1 MEIDEMMLQG
11 ICLRKLL
18 EKRMTPL
25 MQEYGLRPVELDILF
40 FLDMQKDVD
49 TARELIRTR
58 HLSKAHISK
67 SVDNL
72 RKSGFIT
79 LTEDGEDHR
88 LMHIRC
94 TDRAKEA
101 AARVRSVYQQCQE
114 IVMRGITEEEHSRLE
129 AVPHKISRNVE
140 RELG

>member
-18 EKRMTPL
+18 EKKMTPL

-49 TARELIRTR
+49 TARELIRIR

-67 SVDNL
+67 SVESQEK
-72 RKSGFIT
+72 RIYHT
-79 LTEDGEDHR
+79 DGGRRGSQTDAYSVHR
-88 LMHIRC
+88 QSEGSRSQGSQRLSAMPG
-94 TDRAKEA
+94 DRDE
-101 AARVRSVYQQCQE
+101 RHN
-114 IVMRGITEEEHSRLE
+114 RGGAQPAGGCS
-129 AVPHKISRNVE
+129 A
-140 RELG
+140 

>member
-1 MEIDEMMLQG
+1 
-11 ICLRKLL
+11 
-18 EKRMTPL
+18 

-49 TARELIRTR
+49 TARELIRTGICPR
-58 HLSKAHISK
+58 LIFPK

-88 LMHIRC
+88 LMHIGAPTER
-94 TDRAKEA
+94 RKPQPGFA
-101 AARVRSVYQQCQE
+101 AFISNARRS
-114 IVMRGITEEEHSRLE
+114 
-129 AVPHKISRNVE
+129 
-140 RELG
+140 